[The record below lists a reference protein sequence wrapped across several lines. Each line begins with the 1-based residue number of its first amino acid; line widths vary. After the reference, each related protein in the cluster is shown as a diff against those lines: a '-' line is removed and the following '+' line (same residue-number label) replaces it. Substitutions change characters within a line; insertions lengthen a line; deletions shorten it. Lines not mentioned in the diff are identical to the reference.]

1 MKSRLK
7 PIITLSVLISI
18 VLASCEKVVYIN
30 LKDSDRKIVV
40 SSLLCPDSN
49 LVVSVSVTTLFA
61 RLDEYWNNYDTV
73 PIVFTDL
80 NFYENDRL
88 IGILTHKKTTFYE
101 LPGFRPLP
109 GNAYRVEASY
119 GEMEPAWAT
128 VTVPDLIPLI
138 DFDTTM
144 VRDSSGT
151 IAVRISLRFADP

>member
-1 MKSRLK
+1 MKSRIK

-18 VLASCEKVVYIN
+18 VLAGCEKVVYIN

-101 LPGFRPLP
+101 LPG
-109 GNAYRVEASY
+109 
-119 GEMEPAWAT
+119 
-128 VTVPDLIPLI
+128 
-138 DFDTTM
+138 
-144 VRDSSGT
+144 
-151 IAVRISLRFADP
+151 